1 MRWQPSG
8 LFVLDKPFAE
18 AIISAVGSVI
28 AFKKM
33 SMVLA
38 LALAGVASTVLSA
51 QRTPLRV
58 CADPDYLPFS
68 NRAGEGFEN
77 KIAEAVAKALGQPLQ
92 YIFENSRSRGG
103 FPEFL
108 SRTLDAKKCDVV
120 MGIPYGNREE
130 LTTQPYYVSSYVF
143 VFKKSRNYDI
153 KSMDSPI
160 LQRIKI
166 GLEGDT
172 PVEDGVKIRGMLTRS
187 IVFDVASTPGVS
199 PATMLDA
206 LDKGQ
211 IDVLI
216 TWEPA
221 IGRFLNRYR
230 DLDVVAVPNAR
241 TLGAPEQYVFP
252 ISMGVRQGDEAMKK
266 RLDQV
271 ILDRQSELTGILTQH
286 GVKLYAP

>member
-1 MRWQPSG
+1 M
-8 LFVLDKPFAE
+8 LFGE
-18 AIISAVGSVI
+18 AIISAEGAVSV
-28 AFKKM
+28 FRM
-33 SMVLA
+33 TCVVLA
-38 LALAGVASTVLSA
+38 LALPALGSSVLSA

-58 CADPDYLPFS
+58 CADPDYPPFS
-68 NRAGEGFEN
+68 SRAGEGFEN
-77 KIAEAVAKALGQPLQ
+77 KIALAVAKALGQTVQ
-92 YIFENSRSRGG
+92 YTWASMRSVGG

-153 KSMDSPI
+153 KSMDSPV
-160 LQRIKI
+160 LRQLKI

-172 PVEDGVKIRGMLTRS
+172 PVEDGAKMRGMLARAT
-187 IVFDVASTPGVS
+187 IFDVGSTNGES

-206 LDKGQ
+206 VEKGQ
-211 IDVLI
+211 IDVLV

-221 IGRFLNRYR
+221 IGSFLSRYR
-230 DLDVVAVPNAR
+230 DLDLVAVPNAR
-241 TLGAPEQYVFP
+241 TLGAPEQYLFP
-252 ISMGVRQGDEAMKK
+252 ISMGVRQGDEALKK

-271 ILDRQSELTGILTQH
+271 ILDHQSALTAILTQY
-286 GVKLYAP
+286 GVKLYTP

>member
-1 MRWQPSG
+1 MTLKAMCVVST
-8 LFVLDKPFAE
+8 LAVAVL
-18 AIISAVGSVI
+18 GS
-28 AFKKM
+28 
-33 SMVLA
+33 S
-38 LALAGVASTVLSA
+38 VLSA
-51 QRTPLRV
+51 QSASFRV

-77 KIAEAVAKALGQPLQ
+77 KIAQAVAKALNQKLEYVWASTRGQ
-92 YIFENSRSRGG
+92 GG

-120 MGIPYGNREE
+120 VGIPYGNREE
-130 LTTQPYYVSSYVF
+130 LTTRPYYVSSYVF
-143 VFKKSRNYDI
+143 VFKKGRKYDI
-153 KSMDSPI
+153 RSMDSPV

-166 GLEGDT
+166 GLEGET
-172 PVEDGVKIRGMLTRS
+172 PVEDGVKIRGLLSRAT
-187 IVFDVASTPGVS
+187 VFAVGNNEGES

-221 IGRFLNRYR
+221 IGRFLRRYP
-230 DLDVVAVPNAR
+230 DLELVGVPNSR

-252 ISMGVRQGDEAMKK
+252 MSMGVRHGDEALKQ

-271 ILDRQSELTGILTQH
+271 ILERQSELTAILTQD
-286 GVKLYAP
+286 GVKLYTP

>member
-1 MRWQPSG
+1 MNASKLRWI
-8 LFVLDKPFAE
+8 VL
-18 AIISAVGSVI
+18 G
-28 AFKKM
+28 
-33 SMVLA
+33 LA
-38 LALAGVASTVLSA
+38 LAAAGSPVLSA

-77 KIAEAVAKALGQPLQ
+77 KIADAVAKALGQTVQ
-92 YIFENSRSRGG
+92 YTWANSRGRGG

-108 SRTLDAKKCDVV
+108 SLTLDAKKCDVV

-143 VFKKSRNYDI
+143 VFKKSKNYDI
-153 KSMDSPI
+153 KSMDSAV
-160 LQRIKI
+160 LRQLKI

-172 PVEDGVKIRGMLTRS
+172 PVEDGVKIRGMLSRAT
-187 IVFDVASTPGVS
+187 IFNVGSTSGES

-206 LDKGQ
+206 LEKGQ

-221 IGRFLNRYR
+221 IGRFLSRYR
-230 DLDVVAVPNAR
+230 DVDLVAVPNAR

-252 ISMGVRQGDEAMKK
+252 ISMAVRQGDEALKK

-271 ILDRQSELTGILTQH
+271 ILDHQSELTEILTQY
-286 GVKLYAP
+286 GVKLYTP

>member
-1 MRWQPSG
+1 VVNVVN
-8 LFVLDKPFAE
+8 VLRMLS
-18 AIISAVGSVI
+18 IVSA
-28 AFKKM
+28 M
-33 SMVLA
+33 
-38 LALAGVASTVLSA
+38 ALAGLGSSTLSA

-77 KIAEAVAKALGQPLQ
+77 KIAEAVAKALGQTLQ
-92 YIFENSRSRGG
+92 YTWANSRARGG

-108 SRTLDAKKCDVV
+108 ALTLDAKKCDVV
-120 MGIPYGNREE
+120 MGLPYGNREE

-143 VFKKSRNYDI
+143 VFKKSKNYDI

-160 LQRIKI
+160 LQKIKI

-172 PVEDGVKIRGMLTRS
+172 PVEDGVKIRGMLTRAK
-187 IVFDVASTPGVS
+187 VFDVGSTAGES

-230 DLDVVAVPNAR
+230 DLDLVAVPNAR

-252 ISMGVRQGDEAMKK
+252 ISMGVRQGDEALKK

-271 ILDRQSELTGILTQH
+271 ILDHQSELTAILTQY
-286 GVKLYAP
+286 GVKLYTP

>member
-1 MRWQPSG
+1 MTLKAMCVVS
-8 LFVLDKPFAE
+8 
-18 AIISAVGSVI
+18 
-28 AFKKM
+28 
-33 SMVLA
+33 A
-38 LALAGVASTVLSA
+38 LAVAVPGLSVLSA
-51 QRTPLRV
+51 QSASFRV

-77 KIAEAVAKALGQPLQ
+77 KIAQAVAKALNQKLEYVWGSTRGQ
-92 YIFENSRSRGG
+92 GG

-120 MGIPYGNREE
+120 VGIPYGNREE
-130 LTTQPYYVSSYVF
+130 LTTRPYYVSSYVF
-143 VFKKSRNYDI
+143 VFKKSRKYDI
-153 KSMDSPI
+153 RSMDSPV

-166 GLEGDT
+166 GLEGET
-172 PVEDGVKIRGMLTRS
+172 PVEDGVKIRGMLSRAT
-187 IVFDVASTPGVS
+187 VFAVGNNEGES
-199 PATMLDA
+199 PAAMLDA

-221 IGRFLNRYR
+221 IGRFLRRYP
-230 DLDVVAVPNAR
+230 DLELVGVPNSR

-252 ISMGVRQGDEAMKK
+252 MSMGVRHGDEALKQ

-271 ILDRQSELTGILTQH
+271 ILDRQSELTAILTQD
-286 GVKLYAP
+286 GVKLYTP

>member
-1 MRWQPSG
+1 MPVSKILYAG
-8 LFVLDKPFAE
+8 VVVA
-18 AIISAVGSVI
+18 
-28 AFKKM
+28 M
-33 SMVLA
+33 
-38 LALAGVASTVLSA
+38 ALAGLGGSALSA

-77 KIAEAVAKALGQPLQ
+77 KIAEAVAKALGQTVQ
-92 YIFENSRSRGG
+92 YTWANTRARGG

-108 SRTLDAKKCDVV
+108 ALTLDAKKCDVV
-120 MGIPYGNREE
+120 MGLPYGNREE

-143 VFKKSRNYDI
+143 VFKKSKNYDI

-160 LQRIKI
+160 LQKIKI

-172 PVEDGVKIRGMLTRS
+172 PVEDGVKIRGMLTRAT
-187 IVFDVASTPGVS
+187 VFDVGSTSGES

-206 LDKGQ
+206 LEKGQ

-221 IGRFLNRYR
+221 IGRFLTRYR
-230 DLDVVAVPNAR
+230 DLDLVAVPNAR

-252 ISMGVRQGDEAMKK
+252 ISMAVRQGDEALKK

-271 ILDRQSELTGILTQH
+271 ILDHQSALTAILTQY
-286 GVKLYAP
+286 GVKLYTP

>member
-1 MRWQPSG
+1 M
-8 LFVLDKPFAE
+8 LLPFRT
-18 AIISAVGSVI
+18 ICVVSA
-28 AFKKM
+28 
-33 SMVLA
+33 MVLA
-38 LALAGVASTVLSA
+38 GLGSSLLTA
-51 QRTPLRV
+51 QRAPLRV

-92 YIFENSRSRGG
+92 YTWASTRNRGG

-108 SRTLDAKKCDVV
+108 SATLDAKKCDVV

-130 LTTQPYYVSSYVF
+130 LTTQPYYISSYVF

-153 KSMDSPI
+153 KSMDSAI
-160 LQRIKI
+160 LQKIKI

-172 PVEDGVKIRGMLTRS
+172 PVEDGIKIRGMLTRAT
-187 IVFDVASTPGVS
+187 VFDVASTNGVS
-199 PATMLDA
+199 PSTMLDA
-206 LDKGQ
+206 LEKGQ

-221 IGRFLNRYR
+221 IGRFLNRYPG
-230 DLDVVAVPNAR
+230 LELVGVPNAR

-252 ISMGVRQGDEAMKK
+252 MSMGVRHGDEALKK
-266 RLDQV
+266 QLDQV
-271 ILDRQSELTGILTQH
+271 ILSRQSELTAILTQH
-286 GVKLYAP
+286 GVKLFTP

>member
-1 MRWQPSG
+1 MCGRT
-8 LFVLDKPFAE
+8 
-18 AIISAVGSVI
+18 GSMKLNVVSVV
-28 AFKKM
+28 F
-33 SMVLA
+33 A
-38 LALAGVASTVLSA
+38 LALAGLGPSVLSA
-51 QRTPLRV
+51 QRTSFRV

-77 KIAEAVAKALGQPLQ
+77 KIAQAVARALDQKLEYVWDSTRG
-92 YIFENSRSRGG
+92 RGG

-120 MGIPYGNREE
+120 AGIPYGNREE
-130 LTTQPYYVSSYVF
+130 LTTRPYYTSSYVF
-143 VFKKSRNYDI
+143 VFKKSKKYDI
-153 KSMDSPI
+153 KSMDSPV

-172 PVEDGVKIRGMLTRS
+172 PVEDGVKIRGMLSRAT
-187 IVFDVASTPGVS
+187 VFEVANNSAES
-199 PATMLDA
+199 PVTMLDA
-206 LDKGQ
+206 LEKGQ

-221 IGRFLNRYR
+221 IGRFLRRYP
-230 DLDVVAVPNAR
+230 DLEVVGVPNAR

-252 ISMGVRQGDEAMKK
+252 MSMGVRLGDEALKQ

-271 ILDRQSELTGILTQH
+271 ILGRQSELTAILTQE
-286 GVKLYAP
+286 GVKLYTP

>member
-1 MRWQPSG
+1 MKFKMTRVVAATVAAG
-8 LFVLDKPFAE
+8 L
-18 AIISAVGSVI
+18 G
-28 AFKKM
+28 
-33 SMVLA
+33 LA
-38 LALAGVASTVLSA
+38 VLSA
-51 QRTPLRV
+51 QGTSLRV

-77 KIAEAVAKALGQPLQ
+77 KIAEAVAKALRQKLE
-92 YIFENSRSRGG
+92 YVWASTRSRGG

-108 SRTLDAKKCDVV
+108 ARTLDLKTCDVV
-120 MGIPYGNREE
+120 IGIPYGNREE

-143 VFKKSRNYDI
+143 VFKKSKNYDI
-153 KSMDSPI
+153 KSMDSPV

-172 PVEDGVKIRGMLTRS
+172 PVEDGVKIRGMLTRAT
-187 IVFDVASTPGVS
+187 VFDVGSTNGES

-206 LDKGQ
+206 LEKGQ

-221 IGRFLNRYR
+221 IGRFLNRYPG
-230 DLDVVAVPNAR
+230 LELVAVPNAR

-252 ISMGVRQGDEAMKK
+252 MSMGVRQGDEALKK

-271 ILDRQSELTGILTQH
+271 ILDHQSELTAILTQY
-286 GVKLYAP
+286 GVKLYTP

>member
-1 MRWQPSG
+1 VINAVNG
-8 LFVLDKPFAE
+8 VNVLRMLSVV
-18 AIISAVGSVI
+18 SA
-28 AFKKM
+28 M
-33 SMVLA
+33 
-38 LALAGVASTVLSA
+38 ALAGLGSSTLSA
-51 QRTPLRV
+51 QRAPLRV

-77 KIAEAVAKALGQPLQ
+77 KIAEAVAKALGQTLQ
-92 YIFENSRSRGG
+92 YTWANSRARGG

-108 SRTLDAKKCDVV
+108 ALTLDAKKCDVV
-120 MGIPYGNREE
+120 MGLPYGNREE

-143 VFKKSRNYDI
+143 VFKKSKNYDI
-153 KSMDSPI
+153 KSMDSPV
-160 LQRIKI
+160 LQKIKI

-172 PVEDGVKIRGMLTRS
+172 PVEDGVKIRGMLTRAK
-187 IVFDVASTPGVS
+187 VFDVGSTAGES

-230 DLDVVAVPNAR
+230 DLDLVAVPNAR

-252 ISMGVRQGDEAMKK
+252 ISMGVRQGDEALKK

-271 ILDRQSELTGILTQH
+271 ILDRQSELTAILTQY
-286 GVKLYAP
+286 GVKLYTP